1 MKPTLRHMQ
10 IATFHMNRIRPWLRG
25 ALVLYLLGTLCVVA
39 VHQHHGALQGHDC
52 ALCTVA
58 HTPAVVAAAAVHHA
72 TPAPSQYLLPIPGD
86 QRWDS
91 EPGSTS
97 RTRGPPLV

>member
-1 MKPTLRHMQ
+1 MQ
-10 IATFHMNRIRPWLRG
+10 RANSQFRQSNPWLRG
-25 ALVLYLLGTLCVVA
+25 ALVLYLLSTLCLVA

-58 HTPAVVAAAAVHHA
+58 HTPATVAPAAFHQAAPAA
-72 TPAPSQYLLPIPGD
+72 TSHLLPIPGE

-91 EPGSTS
+91 ETGSTS
-97 RTRGPPLV
+97 RTRAPPLV

>member
-1 MKPTLRHMQ
+1 MLKAKSH
-10 IATFHMNRIRPWLRG
+10 IRRLDPWLRG
-25 ALVLYLLGTLCVVA
+25 AIVLYLLSTLCLVA
-39 VHQHHGALQGHDC
+39 VHQHHGGLQGHDC

-58 HTPAVVAAAAVHHA
+58 HTPATVAPAALHQTA
-72 TPAPSQYLLPIPGD
+72 PAKTSYLLPIPGE

-97 RTRGPPLV
+97 RTRAPPLV